1 MSSTAIIAGATG
13 LVGGECLRL
22 AVDRYDS
29 VVAILRRPIEFTHAR
44 LEQRVIDFD
53 KIGSIEIPAGAHVY
67 CALGT
72 TIKKAGSQEAFR
84 KVDFDYPRALAQRA
98 AGAGDCRFMLVSS
111 VGASARSAAFY
122 LRIKGELED
131 AIRAMPLAASVI
143 FRPSFILGDRGEK
156 YRGQRL
162 GIAIAPVIGP
172 FLIGGLRKYRAI
184 ESKQVAAA
192 MIAAANSDAR
202 GSFVYHYDEIVR
214 LASR

>member
-1 MSSTAIIAGATG
+1 MA
-13 LVGGECLRL
+13 L
-22 AVDRYDS
+22 DRYDS
-29 VVAILRRPIEFTHAR
+29 VVAILRRTIDLAHPR
-44 LEQRVIDFD
+44 LEQRVIDFE

-67 CALGT
+67 CALGS

-84 KVDFDYPRALAQRA
+84 KVDFEYPRALAQRA
-98 AGAGDCRFMLVSS
+98 AEAGDCRFVLVSS
-111 VGASARSAAFY
+111 VGASAKSAAFY
-122 LRIKGELED
+122 LRVKGELED
-131 AIRAMPLAASVI
+131 AIRTMPLAASHV
-143 FRPSFILGDRGEK
+143 FRPSFLLGDRGEK

-192 MIAAANSDAR
+192 MIAAANTDAR
-202 GSFVYHYDEIVR
+202 GWFVYYYDEIVR